1 MGDLT
6 AKKAIRQGRGRIV
19 IQDRDIL
26 PKLARSS
33 S

>member
-1 MGDLT
+1 MGELT

-26 PKLARSS
+26 RQTARST
-33 S
+33 